1 MQNRIIFSSYLV
13 ALVLL
18 GGIFL
23 VGSTYGIPFEKMT
36 GDPAYHRGFHPLT
49 GFLSYVGILLWCTTS
64 AITIFTASVLYRRG
78 VNGVTPVYL
87 TYAGVL
93 TGILMVDDLFMLHDY
108 LIGHLPMY
116 ILYALLTGYFFYRYF
131 HRIRQDTFLLL
142 LAAVGFL
149 AVSVAMDLFLPNE
162 GLEYFLE
169 DGFKF
174 LGIMSWALFFV
185 IAARDALQE
194 ELSRN

>member
-1 MQNRIIFSSYLV
+1 MQNRIIFSSYLG

-18 GGIFL
+18 GGIFWA
-23 VGSTYGIPFEKMT
+23 GSTFGIPFEKMT
-36 GDPAYHRGFHPLT
+36 GDPAYHRGYHPLT
-49 GFLSYVGILLWCTTS
+49 GFLSYIGILLWCTTS
-64 AITIFTASVLYRRG
+64 AVTLFTASVLYRREG
-78 VNGVTPVYL
+78 NTVACVYL

-93 TGILMVDDLFMLHDY
+93 TGILMVDDLFMLHDF

-116 ILYALLTGYFFYRYF
+116 TLYVLLTGYFFYKYF

-142 LAAVGFL
+142 LAAVGCL
-149 AVSVAMDLFLPNE
+149 AVSVAMDMILPNE

-174 LGIMSWALFFV
+174 LGILSWALFFV
-185 IAARDALQE
+185 LASQDALRA
-194 ELSRN
+194 ELPRK

>member
-1 MQNRIIFSSYLV
+1 M
-13 ALVLL
+13 LL
-18 GGIFL
+18 GGIFW
-23 VGSTYGIPFEKMT
+23 VGSTYGIPFEKIT

-49 GFLSYVGILLWCTTS
+49 GFLSYIGILLWCTTS
-64 AITIFTASVLYRRG
+64 AVTLFTASVLYRRG
-78 VNGVTPVYL
+78 GNGVTPMYL
-87 TYAGVL
+87 IYAGVL

-116 ILYALLTGYFFYRYF
+116 ILYALLAGYFFYRYF

-174 LGIMSWALFFV
+174 LGIMSWALFFI
-185 IAARDALQE
+185 IAARDALQV
-194 ELSRN
+194 ELPRN